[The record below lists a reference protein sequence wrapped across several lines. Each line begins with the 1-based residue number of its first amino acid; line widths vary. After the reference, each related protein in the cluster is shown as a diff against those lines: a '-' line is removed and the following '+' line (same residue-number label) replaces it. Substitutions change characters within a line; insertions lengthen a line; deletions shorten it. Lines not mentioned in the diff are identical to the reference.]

1 MMAGPTYAPPFA
13 EYWKPP
19 TDFYGQPVYGGTLRI
34 NYEDPLAHA
43 NVWGAWAGYAV
54 RLRAPTHNGL
64 LMENPYDAYRP
75 FIPDLA
81 SGWTI
86 HDDSQ
91 GVTFFLR
98 EGVKW
103 HNGAELTCEDAR
115 FTIETLITVKGLTS
129 SYLKSRLTNVD
140 LNALECEDDLTLKV
154 RFTAPTP
161 TPLLALSSYSALV
174 FNKEWFE
181 AGGEDAMFQDVSVG
195 TGAFKWAP
203 GQEVGV
209 DTQRFERNPD
219 YFIKELPY
227 LDELVIVGIV
237 DESAQQ
243 AAMLAHQTDW
253 HWVRNWG
260 QYDAYVDHDQIMTVV
275 RNMQS
280 NPSLWL
286 NKRKP
291 PFDNVRVRQAIY
303 MGIDREAGIA
313 LLMDGHAS
321 LDGFIMP
328 ASSRWALDRER
339 GCAVP
344 AWCQPD
350 DMEAQR
356 AEARQILEEEGFDFN
371 KTYILTVETDNQVVA
386 RATFIQEQLRLLGI
400 KTDFDMVESVAYRQ
414 QRTDGT
420 WGDFL
425 PNNESLIL
433 DDPGLG
439 MGHHFRCV
447 SIWNFWTPGTEC
459 DQKMEG
465 LLDQVDSTI
474 DPAERK
480 RISDEIQ
487 LYAMKQYW
495 KFPLYWEQEA
505 VAFWPEVR
513 GYTHFPTSQGS
524 FLKYYHMWID
534 PAHKDDKGFK
544 EPTTGVPG
552 GIY

>member
-1 MMAGPTYAPPFA
+1 
-13 EYWKPP
+13 
-19 TDFYGQPVYGGTLRI
+19 VYGGTLRI

-43 NVWGAWAGYAV
+43 NVWGAWAGYTV
-54 RLRAPTHNGL
+54 RMRAPTHSGL
-64 LMENPYDAYRP
+64 LMENPYDAYAQ

-81 SGWTI
+81 YGWTT

-103 HNGAELTCEDAR
+103 HNGADFICEDAR
-115 FTIETLITVKGLTS
+115 FTIERLITVEGLTS
-129 SYLKSRLTNVD
+129 SYLKSRLDNID
-140 LNALECEDDLTLKV
+140 LQALECEDDLTLNV
-154 RFTAPTP
+154 RFTAPTA

-174 FNKEWFE
+174 FNKGWFE
-181 AGGEDAMFQDVSVG
+181 AGGEEAMFQEVSVG

-203 GQEVGV
+203 GQTVGD
-209 DTQRFERNPD
+209 DTQRFEKNPD

-227 LDELVIVGIV
+227 LDELMIIGIV

-260 QYDAYVDHDQIMTVV
+260 QYQAYVDHDQITTVV

-286 NKRKP
+286 NKRNR

-303 MGIDREAGIA
+303 MGIDRQAAIA
-313 LLMDGHAS
+313 ILMDGHAS
-321 LDGFIMP
+321 TDGFIMP
-328 ASSRWALDRER
+328 FSSPWALDREK

-344 AWCQPD
+344 GWCQPD
-350 DMEAQR
+350 DMESQR
-356 AEARQILEEEGFDFN
+356 AEARQVLEEEGFDFG
-371 KTYILTVETDNQVVA
+371 KTYRMTVETDQQVVA
-386 RATFIQEQLRLLGI
+386 RATFLQEQLRLLGI

-474 DPAERK
+474 DPIERK
-480 RISDEIQ
+480 AISDEIQ
-487 LYAMKQYW
+487 LYAMEQYW

-513 GYTHFPTSQGS
+513 GYAHFPTSQGS
-524 FLKYYHMWID
+524 FLKYQHMWID
-534 PAHKDDKGFK
+534 PAHREDTGFRGQ
-544 EPTTGVPG
+544 TTGVPG
-552 GIY
+552 GVQ